1 MMGNEK
7 QQYRASNSSLFIHLF
22 CCLQKIYDYQMQ
34 NENQRMV
41 AQQNFSVQKQR
52 ADEKRKVQE
61 AIFQSR
67 REEAKQSKM
76 VKQQNEQKKKFQSFK
91 VE

>member
-1 MMGNEK
+1 
-7 QQYRASNSSLFIHLF
+7 
-22 CCLQKIYDYQMQ
+22 MQ

-41 AQQNFSVQKQR
+41 AQTNFSVQKQR

-76 VKQQNEQKKKFQSFK
+76 VKQ
-91 VE
+91 